1 MAEPKEI
8 EKKGM
13 GKDKGSRKYE
23 RTSAADRQKANTDGK
38 FGYFDEVNKRYVP
51 AFIDMIDGGNR
62 DNRGDDFAGGPLGGI
77 LNALGVPPYGS
88 LRDRPFGGKAVRLFN
103 KQLRVVVLIWIALF
117 VQE

>member
-13 GKDKGSRKYE
+13 GKDKGSRKFE

-62 DNRGDDFAGGPLGGI
+62 DNETMILLVAVGGI

-88 LRDRPFGGKAVRLFN
+88 LRI
-103 KQLRVVVLIWIALF
+103 VLLVESGSPILDSCG
-117 VQE
+117 